1 MTTVPLSR
9 GQVLEA
15 AARRLRRRALSEQRW
30 SNVTLWAGVVVVVT
44 LIVLTIVA
52 PWTGLPAPN
61 QQDLLAALQPPSLA
75 HPFGTDQ
82 LGRDILSR
90 VIYGTR
96 IDFSFGFIT
105 TYATLAVGMLLGAL
119 AGYLGGW
126 VDTVVMRAVDVVI
139 AFPFIVLILAIAA
152 VFGAGLVGAYAGV
165 LVVGWALYARLTRGE
180 MLVLREKQFI
190 LAAQTLGYSTP
201 RVVFRH
207 AIPNLLRPN
216 LVFSMADL
224 VLNILTLAALSY
236 LGMGVQP
243 PTPEWGAM
251 IADGQGYLLTA
262 WWVSTFPGLTVVAA
276 GVAFSLIG
284 DGLADRLGGEFR
296 ITM

>member
-9 GQVLEA
+9 GQALEV

-30 SNVTLWAGVVVVVT
+30 SNVTLWAGVAVVVGF
-44 LIVLTIVA
+44 IVLTLVA
-52 PWTGLPAPN
+52 PWTGLPAPD
-61 QQDLLAALQPPSLA
+61 QQDLAAALQPPSLA

-180 MLVLREKQFI
+180 MLVLREKQFV
-190 LAAQTLGYSTP
+190 LAAQTMGYSTP

-216 LVFSMADL
+216 LVFSMADM

-296 ITM
+296 ITI

>member
-1 MTTVPLSR
+1 VTTVPLSR
-9 GQVLEA
+9 GQALEV

-30 SNVTLWAGVVVVVT
+30 SNVTLWAGVAVVVGF
-44 LIVLTIVA
+44 IVLTLVA
-52 PWTGLPAPN
+52 PWTGLPAPD
-61 QQDLLAALQPPSLA
+61 QQDLVAALQPPSLA

-180 MLVLREKQFI
+180 MLVLREKQFV
-190 LAAQTLGYSTP
+190 LAAQTMGYSTP

-216 LVFSMADL
+216 LVFSMADM

-296 ITM
+296 ITI

>member
-1 MTTVPLSR
+1 VTTVPLSR
-9 GQVLEA
+9 GQVLEV
-15 AARRLRRRALSEQRW
+15 AARRLRHRALSEQRW

-52 PWTGLPAPN
+52 PWTALPAPD

-105 TYATLAVGMLLGAL
+105 TYATLAVGMLFGAL

>member
-1 MTTVPLSR
+1 
-9 GQVLEA
+9 VLEV

-30 SNVTLWAGVVVVVT
+30 SNVTLWAGVAVVVT
-44 LIVLTIVA
+44 LIILTIVA
-52 PWTGLPAPN
+52 PWTGLPAPD

-96 IDFSFGFIT
+96 IDFAFGFTT

-126 VDTVVMRAVDVVI
+126 VDTVIMRAVDVVI

-165 LVVGWALYARLTRGE
+165 LLVGWALYARLTRGE
-180 MLVLREKQFI
+180 MLVLREKQFV
-190 LAAQTLGYSTP
+190 LAAQTMGYSTP

-216 LVFSMADL
+216 LVFSMADM
-224 VLNILTLAALSY
+224 VLNILTLAALSS
-236 LGMGVQP
+236 LGLGVQP

-296 ITM
+296 ITI

>member
-1 MTTVPLSR
+1 
-9 GQVLEA
+9 VLEA

-30 SNVTLWAGVVVVVT
+30 SNVTLWAGVAVVVT
-44 LIVLTIVA
+44 LIVLTLVA

-180 MLVLREKQFI
+180 MLVLREKQFV
-190 LAAQTLGYSTP
+190 LAAQTMGFSTP

-216 LVFSMADL
+216 LVFSMADM

-296 ITM
+296 ITI

>member
-1 MTTVPLSR
+1 MD
-9 GQVLEA
+9 
-15 AARRLRRRALSEQRW
+15 
-30 SNVTLWAGVVVVVT
+30 
-44 LIVLTIVA
+44 
-52 PWTGLPAPN
+52 GLPAPD
-61 QQDLLAALQPPSLA
+61 QQDLVAALQPPSLA

-180 MLVLREKQFI
+180 MLVLREKQFV
-190 LAAQTLGYSTP
+190 LAAQTMGYSTP

-216 LVFSMADL
+216 LVFSMADM

-296 ITM
+296 ITI

>member
-1 MTTVPLSR
+1 VTTVPLSR
-9 GQVLEA
+9 GQVLEV

-30 SNVTLWAGVVVVVT
+30 SNVTLWAGVAVVVT

-52 PWTGLPAPN
+52 PWTGLPAPD

-105 TYATLAVGMLLGAL
+105 TYATLTIGMLLGAL

-152 VFGAGLVGAYAGV
+152 VFGAGLMGAYAGV

-180 MLVLREKQFI
+180 MLVLREKQFV

-216 LVFSMADL
+216 LVFSMADM

-296 ITM
+296 ITI